1 MNAREISRRSLQ
13 PFNNLDVIKKY
24 FAAVK
29 AMDRAAVAD
38 RPFDTKRIMALW
50 HENGTLTIGGKPLG
64 EDHRYCGAREL
75 SRFYQR
81 RARGVN
87 GEIAVNI
94 SGIDVANAKTADHV
108 TASGQR
114 YVVNR
119 REEGLQVPFT
129 HNFTLRDGRIADLR
143 IHVGAPTRSDI
154 APVGAL
160 QVEDMGR
167 LAAMAWMVA

>member
-29 AMDRAAVAD
+29 KMDSSAVAD
-38 RPFDTKRIMALW
+38 RSFDTDRIMSLW
-50 HENGTLTIGGKPLG
+50 HEDGTLTIGGKPLG
-64 EDHRYCGAREL
+64 EERRYSGTREL
-75 SRFYQR
+75 SGFYRR
-81 RARGVN
+81 RAKGVN
-87 GEIAVNI
+87 GEIAINV
-94 SGIDVANAKTADHV
+94 SGIDVANAKSADHV
-108 TASGQR
+108 TASGLR

-119 REEGLQVPFT
+119 RKEGLQVPFT

-143 IHVGAPTRSDI
+143 IHVGTPARSEI

-160 QVEDMGR
+160 QIEDMGR

>member
-13 PFNNLDVIKKY
+13 PFNNLDVIKRY

-29 AMDRAAVAD
+29 AMDSAAVAD
-38 RPFDTKRIMALW
+38 RPFDTDKIMSLW
-50 HENGTLTIGGKPLG
+50 HEDGSLTIGGKPIG
-64 EDHRYCGAREL
+64 KDHRYSGAREL
-75 SRFYQR
+75 SGFYRR
-81 RARGVN
+81 RAKGVN

-94 SGIDVANAKTADHV
+94 SGIDVANAKSADHV

-119 REEGLQVPFT
+119 RKEGLQVPFT
-129 HNFTLRDGRIADLR
+129 HNFTLRDGRISELR
-143 IHVGAPTRSDI
+143 IHVGAPSRSQI
-154 APVGAL
+154 APVGGL
-160 QVEDMGR
+160 QIEDMGR